1 MTTATAATTTA
12 PTERRLVGMLMPPP
26 VLFGLLVKVA
36 FLVQFLALGGV
47 HASRMSGLVGGLLI
61 AASMA
66 LLAASKQRFHDAGTP
81 VRPKSRTT
89 AIVDNGPYR
98 FTRNPM
104 YLAMAGVMTGLAV
117 ILGSLALAVAA
128 VAFVVVVHY
137 GVVLREERYLLGLYG
152 DTYRGYMQR
161 VRRWI

>member
-1 MTTATAATTTA
+1 MASTTLQ
-12 PTERRLVGMLMPPP
+12 TERQQVGMLMPPP
-26 VLFGLLVKVA
+26 VLFGLLVKAA

-47 HASRMSGLVGGLLI
+47 HVSKVSALAGGLLI

-66 LLAASKQRFHDAGTP
+66 LLAASKQSFREAGTP

-89 AIVDNGPYR
+89 AIVNAGPYG

-104 YLAMAGVMTGLAV
+104 YLGMAGVMTGLAV
-117 ILGSLALAVAA
+117 ILGSVALAVAA
-128 VAFVVVVHY
+128 VAFIVVVHY

-152 DTYRGYMQR
+152 DTYRSYQQQ